1 MSREDRR
8 FIVTENESGFISE
21 VKVITD
27 TVTGVNYLFV
37 HDGYAGGLTV
47 LVDQNGDPIVSDF
60 VYDYE

>member
-60 VYDYE
+60 DDDYE